1 MNGNLDRQSLT
12 IGTFFG
18 IKLRVH
24 YSWLIIF
31 ALIAWTVISGVLPA
45 YYPKLSLS
53 VRVVDG
59 LIITVLFFIAAIAHE
74 YAHSL
79 VARRY
84 GLTVKRITL
93 FLFGGASELQNE
105 PTDAKTEFLMTA
117 AGPGTSLLIA
127 ALFWGIWAIAKSQH
141 VTFIEIIAGIDAIL
155 NLIIGL
161 FNLVP
166 AYPLDGGRLF
176 RSLVWLK
183 TKDVISATK
192 AASYLSYILSYA
204 MAALGILE
212 VIGGDLVGG
221 IWFLILGLYL
231 HQLTRAS
238 YQQTLNQV
246 LLSKVKVKDIM
257 ETDFA
262 TVPANTSLEN
272 YFNDYVLRYREYFF
286 LITKGEEV
294 VGELEAAKVMRKQKA
309 LYNQPVEQFMQPI
322 SEKQFL
328 KPSDPA
334 AKALQLMRQYDEHI
348 LPVFE
353 EKKLTAQVTTQ
364 HINDYLMFYN
374 QHRILNDQPGSR

>member
-1 MNGNLDRQSLT
+1 MKGNLDHQSLT

-24 YSWLIIF
+24 YSWLVIF

-45 YYPKLSLS
+45 YYPKLSLGT
-53 VRVVDG
+53 RVVDG
-59 LIITVLFFIAAIAHE
+59 LIITLLFFIAAIAHE

-84 GLTVKRITL
+84 GLVVKRITL

-117 AGPGTSLLIA
+117 AGPITSLLIA

-141 VTFIEIIAGIDAIL
+141 ITVIEIIAGIDAIL
-155 NLIIGL
+155 NLIIGV

-192 AASYLSYILSYA
+192 AASYLSYVLSYA
-204 MAALGILE
+204 MVALGILE
-212 VIGGDLVGG
+212 AIGGDLVSGL
-221 IWFLILGLYL
+221 WFLILGLYL

-246 LLSKVKVKDIM
+246 LLGKVKVKDVM

-262 TVPANTSLEN
+262 TVPADTSLEN

-286 LITKGEEV
+286 LITKGEKV
-294 VGELEAAKVMRKQKA
+294 IGELEAAKVMRNEQKF
-309 LYNQPVEQFMQPI
+309 YDRPVEQFMQPLNAN
-322 SEKQFL
+322 QFL

-334 AKALQLMRQYDEHI
+334 AKALRIMHQHDEHI

-353 EKKLTAQVTTQ
+353 GKKLTAQVTAQ

-374 QHRILNDQPGSR
+374 QHRDLNNRTVAR

>member
-1 MNGNLDRQSLT
+1 MNNELNRQSLT

-45 YYPKLSLS
+45 YYPKLSLG

-59 LIITVLFFIAAIAHE
+59 LIITLLFFIAAIAHE

-84 GLTVKRITL
+84 GLIVKRITL

-141 VTFIEIIAGIDAIL
+141 VTVIEIIAGIDAIL

-192 AASYLSYILSYA
+192 AASYLSYVLSYA
-204 MAALGILE
+204 MAAFGILE
-212 VIGGDLVGG
+212 VIDGNLVGG

-246 LLSKVKVKDIM
+246 LLSKVKVKDVM

-262 TVPANTSLEN
+262 TVPADTPLEN

-286 LITKGEEV
+286 LITKGERV
-294 VGELEAAKVMRKQKA
+294 IGELEAAKVMRKKNAFYDQS
-309 LYNQPVEQFMQPI
+309 VEKFMQPL

-348 LPVFE
+348 LPVVE
-353 EKKLTAQVTTQ
+353 GKKLTAQVTTQ
-364 HINDYLMFYN
+364 HINDYLIFYN
-374 QHRILNDQPGSR
+374 QHRVLNNSSSRR